1 MKADSKARKRKRGSE
16 KTQASSAANAERDEK
31 VALIRSILLSRGM
44 EASIVDWL
52 VETPEAVTYARVS
65 ATADDAATSALVD
78 KLVSFRDEAQKRRTE
93 LTEVIKR
100 RLVKSERATLKE
112 SWTIHTVKVA
122 IPSDYPGGLC
132 VNVQA
137 RSSPEPEGMLVT
149 SFNPARGR
157 LTSPSSPSSSLSS
170 STGMGPGPLEATG
183 KVFCGD
189 VITRVDRHAGGWQ
202 AVMRGLQIVQHAAY
216 KPPPGISPVTSQPG
230 PLRGIG
236 TGRCMM
242 LGRGMVPPNV
252 IMGKGMMPRNMMMM
266 GKGMMPPTMAA
277 VMMGKGML
285 GKAMMPMMMPAA
297 KRQKVDASAPPPAP
311 PAAAAAETPIA
322 NVGTMTEVSLTVR
335 RFKAAP
341 AADVAAAE
349 ARALEPVR
357 LGKALAS
364 PLVEKFARVTH
375 SVNPDIWLFDPATVA
390 SEILLPMERFSEVR
404 NILETTLQPH
414 GLDLALVVGSGAEE
428 DKVRVVPHAMS
439 GPGNEAYQNLSK
451 FAGMQ
456 LFGLCSVENAVAK
469 FIKHG
474 EIGRGRNKT
483 AINKPQQ
490 LARAIATEAKA
501 RGF

>member
-1 MKADSKARKRKRGSE
+1 
-16 KTQASSAANAERDEK
+16 
-31 VALIRSILLSRGM
+31 
-44 EASIVDWL
+44 
-52 VETPEAVTYARVS
+52 
-65 ATADDAATSALVD
+65 
-78 KLVSFRDEAQKRRTE
+78 
-93 LTEVIKR
+93 
-100 RLVKSERATLKE
+100 
-112 SWTIHTVKVA
+112 
-122 IPSDYPGGLC
+122 
-132 VNVQA
+132 
-137 RSSPEPEGMLVT
+137 
-149 SFNPARGR
+149 
-157 LTSPSSPSSSLSS
+157 
-170 STGMGPGPLEATG
+170 
-183 KVFCGD
+183 
-189 VITRVDRHAGGWQ
+189 
-202 AVMRGLQIVQHAAY
+202 
-216 KPPPGISPVTSQPG
+216 
-230 PLRGIG
+230 
-236 TGRCMM
+236 
-242 LGRGMVPPNV
+242 MVPPNV

-414 GLDLALVVGSGAEE
+414 GLDLALVVGGGAEAGWGG
-428 DKVRVVPHAMS
+428 AM
-439 GPGNEAYQNLSK
+439 PCQDPVTKLQKMTK

-456 LFGLCSVENAVAK
+456 LFGVYGIENAVAK
-469 FIKHG
+469 FIST

-483 AINKPQQ
+483 TSNKPQREQ
-490 LARAIATEAKA
+490 ATEAKA